1 MKISVI
7 INANHVVTSYGI
19 CLSDT
24 HIPISN
30 GIIVETEVD
39 VETIIGNYKLENG
52 MLVEMTVEEKQIELD
67 NIVIPKTELELLK
80 ELFAINQDTIDYR
93 FTSVETTQTEI
104 IDTMAV
110 AMGVTL

>member
-1 MKISVI
+1 MRISVI
-7 INANHVVTSYGI
+7 INANQVVTSYGI

-24 HIPISN
+24 HIPIPN

-67 NIVIPKTELELLK
+67 NIVIPKTELELLQ
-80 ELFAINQDTIDYR
+80 EQLLGTQDNFDIMYA
-93 FTSVETTQTEI
+93 Q
-104 IDTMAV
+104 ML
-110 AMGVTL
+110 MLQGVTVNV